1 MLTVFGALGQLWHV
15 DQNPTTTTRRDVG
28 FGILALGDAVFICV
42 VNGSHEWEYEERE
55 GTFHPTNAPAGARW
69 RCVHI
74 PKGHVFLAHSHLVHA
89 GAPGRGGGDDDPL
102 GFDVATARVHFLT
115 GRDGNQEEG
124 GTYPVAWRG
133 EEKKQ
138 STRGKACDDGSTG
151 APRDAPRDAPPAA
164 AAPAEAAS
172 DKKRKAEEPADKR
185 QRSKAA
191 RTAAADNDGDDEG
204 GGDDDGEAVAVVSD
218 DDDNNDD
225 DADGGDDGGDDDD
238 AGADETTTGPVPVT
252 ASVVIG
258 ERQVA
263 SKKRPR
269 EASKKAAKK
278 AVAQKDRDS
287 AKKAARTNAAAAME
301 QSMKKKKKRKGG
313 FVRLESRA
321 AAGAF
326 AGNGGQKRTCTGGE

>member
-1 MLTVFGALGQLWHV
+1 M
-15 DQNPTTTTRRDVG
+15 
-28 FGILALGDAVFICV
+28 
-42 VNGSHEWEYEERE
+42 
-55 GTFHPTNAPAGARW
+55 
-69 RCVHI
+69 
-74 PKGHVFLAHSHLVHA
+74 FLAHSHLVLA

-102 GFDVATARVHFLT
+102 RFDNATARVHFLI

-124 GTYPVAWRG
+124 GTYPVKYCG

-151 APRDAPRDAPPAA
+151 SPRDAPRDAPPAA
-164 AAPAEAAS
+164 AAPAGAAS

-191 RTAAADNDGDDEG
+191 RTAAADNDGDDVG

-225 DADGGDDGGDDDD
+225 AADGGDDGGDDDD

-252 ASVVIG
+252 PSVVG

-269 EASKKAAKK
+269 EASKKAAK

-287 AKKAARTNAAAAME
+287 AKKAARNAAAAVE
-301 QSMKKKKKRKGG
+301 KSIKKKKKRKGG

-326 AGNGGQKRTCTGGE
+326 TGNGGQKRTCLPDGITTALGMLGVVVDKTEVPPLHRTGATSATPTTRRSPMPRRI